1 MEERQA
7 FAFEVV
13 PFAGREEPFTLEE
26 FIGEAIR
33 LVEANFVLIEDPEG
47 DLVPILLVGRGTQI
61 DAILWS
67 LVTEDFQEHFLDR
80 VVPATLDSVEHTMA
94 TLAVTTYLTEPAE
107 DGPGSRRQEA
117 VLLSALDIS
126 DDPTRELTL
135 ASEVHRSS
143 DKAPRLGEFQVLEEF
158 LAPAF
163 ARALRAPSR
172 PD

>member
-13 PFAGREEPFTLEE
+13 PFAEREEPFTLEE
-26 FIGEAIR
+26 FIGEVIR

-47 DLVPILLVGRGTQI
+47 DLVPILLLGRGPQI

-94 TLAVTTYLTEPAE
+94 ALAVITYVTEPA
-107 DGPGSRRQEA
+107 DGSRRQEA

-126 DDPTRELTL
+126 GDSPRELTL
-135 ASEVHRSS
+135 ANEIHRSS
-143 DKAPRLGEFQVLEEF
+143 DEAPRLGEFRVLEESWPQRS
-158 LAPAF
+158 PALF
-163 ARALRAPSR
+163 ARIE
-172 PD
+172 